1 MKKLK
6 YYFKTQVFQGK
17 VGIPSTL
24 KDLVIR
30 KGKENVMID
39 IVIIT
44 DLGIMTLTWNE
55 IEFLSYETTSGKY
68 SNYQH
73 GSYQIL
79 WLDFVCGLDSIPND
93 DTMEE
98 WKWELALLNKIHYS
112 WYNPMRNF
120 LIKDY
125 KNIVKTIMQERTN
138 NTIFPDQPDIL
149 KPFSIDMNRTRVV
162 IVGQDPYPAGN
173 HATGIAFATKQD
185 KKPGSLHLIEKAI
198 KLDYPEEKDIQ
209 LDSSM
214 EHLIKQG
221 VFLINTALTVKMN
234 QANSHNELWKP
245 FVDLVI
251 TILAMR
257 EKPIIFLLI
266 GSEARRY
273 KQQIESSNHTCI
285 CVEHPAAA
293 LHQNREWIYN
303 KCFKEINNNLTIPIK
318 WLKV

>member
-6 YYFKTQVFQGK
+6 YYFKAQVFQGK
-17 VGIPSTL
+17 IGIPSTL

-44 DLGIMTLTWNE
+44 DLGIMTLNWNE

-68 SNYQH
+68 NNYQH

-125 KNIVKTIMQERTN
+125 KTIVKTIMNERANT
-138 NTIFPDQPDIL
+138 TIFPDQPDIL

-162 IVGQDPYPAGN
+162 VVGQD
-173 HATGIAFATKQD
+173 
-185 KKPGSLHLIEKAI
+185 
-198 KLDYPEEKDIQ
+198 
-209 LDSSM
+209 
-214 EHLIKQG
+214 
-221 VFLINTALTVKMN
+221 
-234 QANSHNELWKP
+234 
-245 FVDLVI
+245 
-251 TILAMR
+251 
-257 EKPIIFLLI
+257 
-266 GSEARRY
+266 
-273 KQQIESSNHTCI
+273 
-285 CVEHPAAA
+285 
-293 LHQNREWIYN
+293 
-303 KCFKEINNNLTIPIK
+303 
-318 WLKV
+318 